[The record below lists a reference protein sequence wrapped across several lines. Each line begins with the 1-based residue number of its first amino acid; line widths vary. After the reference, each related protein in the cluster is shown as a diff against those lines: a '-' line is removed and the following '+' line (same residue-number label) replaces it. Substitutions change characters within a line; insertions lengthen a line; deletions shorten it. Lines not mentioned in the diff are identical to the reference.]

1 MAIVMTIDVEADLS
15 SYSVAEARNAL
26 PRLIDQALDGE
37 RVVIT
42 RHGKPVAELRP
53 PAPRSAEERA
63 LKHAEYAARRDA
75 RPPLPVSSVLLIDD
89 MYEERR

>member
-1 MAIVMTIDVEADLS
+1 MS
-15 SYSVAEARNAL
+15 SYSIAEARNAL
-26 PRLIDQALDGE
+26 PSLINKAHDGE
-37 RVVIT
+37 VVVIT

-63 LKHAEYAARRDA
+63 RKHAEYAARRDA
-75 RPPLPVSSVLLIDD
+75 RPPLPLPSVLLIDD